1 MIVEGVSK
9 ESLGIK
15 KIQLML
21 PTISS
26 QLSHVYFCVEEHFV
40 SSTDLEVLYIQL
52 FRIERVFFVC
62 FFYFSNTCRIVFS
75 SYSLYIPWSVL
86 FLHLL
91 WFNIQRI

>member
-52 FRIERVFFVC
+52 FRIE
-62 FFYFSNTCRIVFS
+62 
-75 SYSLYIPWSVL
+75 
-86 FLHLL
+86 
-91 WFNIQRI
+91 

>member
-26 QLSHVYFCVEEHFV
+26 QLSHVYFCVVKHLV
-40 SSTDLEVLYIQL
+40 SSTDLEVL
-52 FRIERVFFVC
+52 
-62 FFYFSNTCRIVFS
+62 
-75 SYSLYIPWSVL
+75 
-86 FLHLL
+86 
-91 WFNIQRI
+91 